1 MLTAEITFDG
11 KAWGGQRSD
20 EKEYDMDLGLRG
32 KSAIVTGGS
41 EGIGKATAVRL
52 AQEGA
57 NVLICARRAD
67 VLSEAE
73 AEIRAVAIGEV
84 VGVSADVTSQVDCD
98 RVIAEAG
105 SRFGGI
111 DILINNAGQSAA
123 GSFPD
128 VDTQKWD
135 SDLDLKLMAAVRFSQ
150 AALPFLRE
158 SDSARI
164 VNLTATAGKA
174 PRASSL
180 PTSVSRAAG
189 IALTKA
195 MSLDLAKDGILVNT
209 VCIGLVKSGQIGRN
223 AGKRFPNVS
232 LDEAYAQMGQALPL
246 GRVGEPE
253 EVADLIAFLVS
264 ARGSYITGTA
274 INADGGA
281 AAVV

>member
-1 MLTAEITFDG
+1 VG
-11 KAWGGQRSD
+11 RRSH
-20 EKEYDMDLGLRG
+20 EKEYDMDLGLQG

-41 EGIGKATAVRL
+41 EGIGKATAARL

-67 VLSEAE
+67 VLSQAE
-73 AEIRAVAIGEV
+73 AEIRAVAVGEV
-84 VGVSADVTSQVDCD
+84 VSLSADVTSQTDCG
-98 RVIAEAG
+98 RVIAEAN

-111 DILINNAGQSAA
+111 DILINNAGQSAG

-128 VDTQKWD
+128 VEMQKWY

-150 AALPFLRE
+150 AALPFLRN
-158 SDSARI
+158 SNSARI
-164 VNLTATAGKA
+164 VNLTAIAGKA
-174 PRASSL
+174 PRAGSL
-180 PTSVSRAAG
+180 PSSVSRAAG
-189 IALTKA
+189 IALTKV

-223 AGKRFPNVS
+223 AGKRFPDVT
-232 LDEAYAQMGQALPL
+232 LDEAYVQMGQALPL

-264 ARGSYITGTA
+264 ERGSYITGTA

-281 AAVV
+281 SAVV